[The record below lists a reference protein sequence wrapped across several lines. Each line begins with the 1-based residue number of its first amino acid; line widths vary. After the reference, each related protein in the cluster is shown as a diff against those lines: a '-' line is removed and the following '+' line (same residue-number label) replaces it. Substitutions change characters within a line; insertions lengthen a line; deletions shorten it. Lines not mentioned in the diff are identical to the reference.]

1 MKSRIRFIYP
11 LKPFIPFLLA
21 SGLSCAPALAASP
34 PWSQPQSQPSASPTS
49 MPTAAP
55 SGSPS
60 APPTPTSSA
69 LPPGSCAELAELPAR
84 LDCLKTRIQ
93 RQEAGLV
100 PDVMAF
106 LAASP
111 HLADP
116 PLAWLQ
122 ALSQP
127 ELLKQLVPFLKGQ
140 SNPVLRQHLL
150 LLFQYVLT
158 SAPGQLD
165 AITRSQLF
173 DNVRDLLN
181 HPHVPTRLQALDLW
195 LSHRQAESLPQLK
208 QALASPV
215 APERVLALVHYQRMQ
230 AEPALKKNLPG
241 IPAAE
246 FLRWT
251 QQSDQSIAA
260 LRTWTFHPL
269 FRSGEAPPATLH
281 AFLGQWLDAG
291 PTDMVKL
298 GENSLLLLLKHEHP
312 AVRAFALGR
321 LAKTGNPAYGPR
333 LEALFEDPDPA
344 VRLRAHDALD
354 LLQKLVPLQYLES
367 LKDAKAL
374 PPDTPNRIRSLMRN
388 PETRSKLLEPPYRHL
403 ARQPVFLEELWNLLQ
418 TSTEPELL
426 FKGLQMLRAA
436 PSNWPLTRLQPLLEP
451 SQDVR
456 VRTSALA
463 AALQRPYSPEL

>member
-1 MKSRIRFIYP
+1 
-11 LKPFIPFLLA
+11 
-21 SGLSCAPALAASP
+21 
-34 PWSQPQSQPSASPTS
+34 
-49 MPTAAP
+49 
-55 SGSPS
+55 
-60 APPTPTSSA
+60 
-69 LPPGSCAELAELPAR
+69 
-84 LDCLKTRIQ
+84 
-93 RQEAGLV
+93 
-100 PDVMAF
+100 
-106 LAASP
+106 
-111 HLADP
+111 
-116 PLAWLQ
+116 
-122 ALSQP
+122 
-127 ELLKQLVPFLKGQ
+127 
-140 SNPVLRQHLL
+140 
-150 LLFQYVLT
+150 
-158 SAPGQLD
+158 
-165 AITRSQLF
+165 F

-195 LSHRQAESLPQLK
+195 LSHRQAEALPQLK
-208 QALASPV
+208 QALASSV
-215 APERVLALVHYQRMQ
+215 APERVLGLVHYQKMQ

-251 QQSDQSIAA
+251 QQSDQSIAV

-269 FRSGEAPPATLH
+269 FRSGDAPPATLH

-388 PETRSKLLEPPYRHL
+388 PETRAKLLEPPYRHL

-426 FKGLQMLRAA
+426 FKGLQTLRAA

-463 AALQRPYSPEL
+463 AALQRPYSPELGQLLKPLLRDPQVELPLEILNYLFGLGAFPDTRNLMQLLSARADQRVDRRLLSFDGVAATAPLDTYVAERLSGWIKATDRKGATLPDWLAWIRDPSLPVPWRRTILRLVGNEGRSAALIPILRQLVQDQDLAFDAEFALDAVEARVESAH